1 MVEGSGFGFEDL
13 GYGFQG
19 SGVLRLFARKQ
30 IVAGL
35 GFVDQGV
42 GRWLMVVGVGLQV
55 QGLEFSAEG
64 VVFRGEGVRRW
75 FQVRI

>member
-1 MVEGSGFGFEDL
+1 MVEGSGFGSEDL
-13 GYGFQG
+13 GYGVQG
-19 SGVLRLFARKQ
+19 SGVLRFFARKQ

-35 GFVDQGV
+35 GFVVQGV

-55 QGLEFSAEG
+55 QGLGFSAEG

-75 FQVRI
+75 FQVRV